1 MSTAHSSLPLR
12 SGDPRRVCL
21 IRLPKLHLGPRKRE
35 FLVYLAG
42 ALFAFGWWAFLD
54 ATISSKYASPITDP
68 DSPYDPVPVR
78 VSFAD
83 WTPGLCATLGMII
96 VNLID
101 KSRLMSDDGG
111 DWDGS
116 WSGGGVAWRAR
127 LFLFVGFAL
136 MAGGLAGS
144 ITVLVIKYMIPHY
157 PENFGVHWGVAN
169 VIQSVTIMF
178 SAVVLWVAQNSEEYG
193 YEIGL

>member
-1 MSTAHSSLPLR
+1 MTIDLSLLSFP
-12 SGDPRRVCL
+12 
-21 IRLPKLHLGPRKRE
+21 
-35 FLVYLAG
+35 FLLMQ
-42 ALFAFGWWAFLD
+42 FAFGWWAFLD

-78 VSFAD
+78 VTFAD

-101 KSRLMSDDGG
+101 KSRLMSEDGG

-116 WSGGGVAWRAR
+116 WSSGGVAWRAR

-144 ITVLVIKYMIPHY
+144 IVRH
-157 PENFGVHWGVAN
+157 F
-169 VIQSVTIMF
+169 SVPIHLNK
-178 SAVVLWVAQNSEEYG
+178 S
-193 YEIGL
+193 